1 MNMDISQITIGSK
14 KLIVEPLIDRDKVKL
29 AFNGVSHEAVL
40 AMVVGTSH
48 ERQMKFFNGIETTAV
63 AVVNEGD
70 KTMKLIHDIYSVGT
84 IVVVHECSLVTATV
98 DGLTFTY
105 VDEGDV
111 LFGIRS

>member
-1 MNMDISQITIGSK
+1 MDISQITIGSK

-40 AMVVGTSH
+40 AMVVETSH

-63 AVVNEGD
+63 VVNEGG

-84 IVVVHECSLVTATV
+84 IVAVHESSLVTATV
-98 DGLTFTY
+98 DGLSFTY
-105 VDEGDV
+105 VDEGGV
-111 LFGIRS
+111 LFGID